1 MWKYC
6 MLATAGLALMA
17 FTGCETAE
25 RVSAEAKTTTDRV
38 LDRVL
43 GEAACEGAR
52 ADRARIVAA
61 ALETRTTEDEQRRID
76 DVLYRLAVMHESGAP
91 DSALVLVRVEATAT
105 VAAVMIEAAK
115 RRGIDVREADG
126 FAGKLGVAMGAAT
139 ALGFD
144 IPAARAQ
151 IEAANAACPQA

>member
-52 ADRARIVAA
+52 ADRARRRHLGLRPELLHLAA
-61 ALETRTTEDEQRRID
+61 PLHA
-76 DVLYRLAVMHESGAP
+76 
-91 DSALVLVRVEATAT
+91 RV
-105 VAAVMIEAAK
+105 
-115 RRGIDVREADG
+115 DG
-126 FAGKLGVAMGAAT
+126 PGRPGL
-139 ALGFD
+139 
-144 IPAARAQ
+144 
-151 IEAANAACPQA
+151 